1 MPIRKVKEITRE
13 KEESQFVAHPPPC
26 HSQGTNVTDAVSA
39 ASSCSRREILDNE
52 WTFLLLSFKL
62 KTHHTAALGT
72 NRLREGGRLSV
83 KYPPPFYCLGS
94 GRWLGTNWGK
104 INEGVLFNKSNR
116 LGEENTITG
125 AEWYNSFVRW
135 YPLEVRVRA
144 AVCLLLRSF
153 QFSKY
158 IQEKMI

>member
-1 MPIRKVKEITRE
+1 MNGLFSSFHLNSKPITPLPSEQIVSE
-13 KEESQFVAHPPPC
+13 KEGGWVL
-26 HSQGTNVTDAVSA
+26 NI
-39 ASSCSRREILDNE
+39 R
-52 WTFLLLSFKL
+52 LLFIVW
-62 KTHHTAALGT
+62 A
-72 NRLREGGRLSV
+72 
-83 KYPPPFYCLGS
+83 
-94 GRWLGTNWGK
+94 LGTNWGK

-125 AEWYNSFVRW
+125 AKWYNSFVRW
-135 YPLEVRVRA
+135 YPPEVRVRA